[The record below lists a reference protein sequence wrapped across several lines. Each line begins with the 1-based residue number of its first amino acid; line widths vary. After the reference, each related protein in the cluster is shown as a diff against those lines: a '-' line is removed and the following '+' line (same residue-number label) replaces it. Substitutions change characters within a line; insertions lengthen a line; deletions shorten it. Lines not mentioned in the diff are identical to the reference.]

1 MDKLEKKMIKQE
13 NAIAET
19 LASFLKHFNR
29 AWYSIE
35 EPVRELD
42 KFFDLTT
49 DENGTVYI
57 FVKTKEWDFPMG
69 YTTDI
74 DLADLQNVVNYIKY
88 KARIYLHN
96 CKENGI

>member
-13 NAIAET
+13 NAIAEA

-42 KFFDLTT
+42 KFFDLAT
-49 DENGTVYI
+49 DGNGTVYI

-74 DLADLQNVVNYIKY
+74 DLADIQNVVNYLKV
-88 KARIYLHN
+88 KADIYLR
-96 CKENGI
+96 

>member
-57 FVKTKEWDFPMG
+57 FVKTKEWDFSMG

-74 DLADLQNVVNYIKY
+74 DLADIQNVVNYLKV
-88 KARIYLHN
+88 KANVYLR
-96 CKENGI
+96 

>member
-1 MDKLEKKMIKQE
+1 MDKLEKKMLKQE

-19 LASFLKHFNR
+19 LREFLKHFNR

-35 EPVRELD
+35 EPVKELE

-49 DENGTVYI
+49 DWDWVVYI
-57 FVKTKEWDFPMG
+57 FVKTKEWDFSMG

-74 DLADLQNVVNYIKY
+74 DLADLQNVINYLKF
-88 KARIYLHN
+88 KADVYLR
-96 CKENGI
+96 

>member
-13 NAIAET
+13 KAIAET

-35 EPVRELD
+35 EPIRELD

-74 DLADLQNVVNYIKY
+74 DLADLQNVVNYLKV
-88 KARIYLHN
+88 KADVYLR
-96 CKENGI
+96 